1 MNNPRKQKGGQL
13 NSTVKVAVQNIFD
26 HGREALIRTRSHTK
40 IHVDEFKNVLKN
52 ARQRRTCRNK
62 HCRNGAWPFEKNAS
76 NTAWN
81 RIRRG

>member
-1 MNNPRKQKGGQL
+1 MNNLRKQEGGQL

-26 HGREALIRTRSHTK
+26 HGREELIRTRSRTK
-40 IHVDEFKNVLKN
+40 IHVDEFKNVLTN
-52 ARQRRTCRNK
+52 ARQRRKCRNK
-62 HCRNGAWPFEKNAS
+62 RCRNGALPFEKNAS